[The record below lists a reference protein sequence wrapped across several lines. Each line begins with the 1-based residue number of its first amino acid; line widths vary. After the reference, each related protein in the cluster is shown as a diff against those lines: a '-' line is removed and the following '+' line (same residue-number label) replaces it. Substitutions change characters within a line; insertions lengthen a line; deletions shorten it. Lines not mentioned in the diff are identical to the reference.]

1 MVYITLALIENL
13 ATPGHNS
20 NCSMQK
26 ELHIYKVLRSR
37 QSMCLLLFS
46 AMLACHDWMILCLLT
61 RRLFYQAGLLSTFS
75 PKTQDKYVIEVRTSL
90 YHLFNQKAP

>member
-1 MVYITLALIENL
+1 MLFSNNISIKLQLEKCLNILLTLEVRREMVLITLALIENL

-46 AMLACHDWMILCLLT
+46 AMLACHDWMI
-61 RRLFYQAGLLSTFS
+61 
-75 PKTQDKYVIEVRTSL
+75 
-90 YHLFNQKAP
+90 